1 MEFKIEL
8 DRLRKRLKWV
18 YITVL
23 IVTFLVFSLYLRVSR
38 AENTYTIGFSG
49 ITIGLSGIYML
60 IMAFVFWKALQIQM
74 KKYANYVVKVED
86 LGILI
91 HDLEG
96 RDVYFIYEN
105 IKHISLPSE
114 NLSAVIVS
122 KNKEHATLLN
132 QIEDYATLI
141 NILKSKNIPITNQVN
156 YWETA
161 GQMNGNMKKP
171 MILMAITF
179 CLVIVLQW
187 ILKNF

>member
-23 IVTFLVFSLYLRVSR
+23 IVTFLVFSLYLRVSG
-38 AENTYTIGFSG
+38 AESTY
-49 ITIGLSGIYML
+49 TIGLSGIYML

-171 MILMAITF
+171 MILMIITF